1 VKDFA
6 GGEDHPHPKGLGTS
20 GSWFL
25 WVKEGQAQPG
35 AVHVGLVAASQSKVR
50 EFHDAAVAAG

>member
-1 VKDFA
+1 
-6 GGEDHPHPKGLGTS
+6 
-20 GSWFL
+20 
-25 WVKEGQAQPG
+25 VKEGQAQSG